1 MKSRL
6 LAGVVAVLLAIVGA
20 VIVVSYAQG
29 ADQRAV
35 KGLDPVNVLVVTKK
49 VPAGSTAEALKASV
63 ALQQLPGTAVA
74 KTALST
80 LDGAAGKVT
89 SAELVPGE
97 QLLAERLVSPGDLET
112 SGSVPIP
119 AGLQEV
125 SFQLEPQR
133 VVGGRLAPGDHVG
146 IFINMHGGAV
156 EAKPDKE
163 TTQLSIHKVLVTA
176 VQRAPEG
183 AVAKPA
189 PSASAG
195 AEPNPRDVNLPTGS
209 LMITVAVN
217 DINAGKIVFASE
229 FSEFASIWLSREP
242 LDATDSGPRVMIR
255 PDVYK

>member
-35 KGLDPVNVLVVTKK
+35 SGLDPAGVLVVSKA
-49 VPAGSTAEALKASV
+49 VPAGSSIETLKAAV
-63 ALQQLPGTAVA
+63 ALEQLPGTAVA
-74 KTALST
+74 KTALNT
-80 LDGAAGKVT
+80 LDGSVGKVT
-89 SAELVPGE
+89 STNLVPGE
-97 QLLAERLVSPGDLET
+97 QLLAERLVSPEELK
-112 SGSVPIP
+112 SLGSVPVP

-133 VVGGRLAPGDHVG
+133 VVGGRLAAGDTVG
-146 IFINMHGGAV
+146 IFISMPSGGV
-156 EAKPDKE
+156 ENKPGE

-189 PSASAG
+189 PSASA
-195 AEPNPRDVNLPTGS
+195 APEPDPRDVNLPTGL
-209 LMITVAVN
+209 LMVTVAVN

-229 FSEFASIWLSREP
+229 FASIWLSKEP
-242 LDATDSGPRVMIR
+242 LDAQDSGPRIMIR

>member
-1 MKSRL
+1 VKSRL

-20 VIVVSYAQG
+20 ILIVTYAQG

-35 KGLDPVNVLVVTKK
+35 KGLDPVDVLVVKK
-49 VPAGSTAEALKASV
+49 AVPAGTPVETMKTSV
-63 ALQQLPGTAVA
+63 AVEQVPGSAVA
-74 KTALST
+74 KTALHT
-80 LDGAAGKVT
+80 LDESAGKV
-89 SAELVPGE
+89 AAADPIPGE
-97 QLLAERLVSPGDLET
+97 QLLSERLIAPEDLKT
-112 SGSVPIP
+112 SGSAKVP

-133 VVGGRLAPGDHVG
+133 VVGGRVEAGDHVG
-146 IFINMHGGAV
+146 IFISMNAGGI
-156 EAKPDKE
+156 ESKPEKE
-163 TTQLSIHKVLVTA
+163 STQLSIHKVLVTA
-176 VQRAPEG
+176 VQRAPDG

-195 AEPNPRDVNLPTGS
+195 TEPDPRDVNLPTGS

-229 FSEFASIWLSREP
+229 FASIWLSKEP
-242 LDATDSGPRVMIR
+242 LDAQDSGPRVMIR

>member
-20 VIVVSYAQG
+20 VLVVTYAQG

-35 KGLDPVNVLVVTKK
+35 KDLDPVGVLVVTKAI
-49 VPAGSTAEALKASV
+49 PAGATVDTVKASV
-63 ALQQLPGTAVA
+63 ALEQVPGTAVA
-74 KTALST
+74 KSALDT
-80 LDGAAGKVT
+80 LDDSAGKVAA
-89 SAELVPGE
+89 SNLVPGE
-97 QLLAERLVSPGDLET
+97 QLLKEKMVEPEDLQT
-112 SGSVPIP
+112 SGSVKVP

-133 VVGGRLAPGDHVG
+133 MVGGRLQPGDHVG
-146 IFINMHGGAV
+146 IFITMRGGGIESKA
-156 EAKPDKE
+156 DKE

-176 VQRAPEG
+176 VQRAPE
-183 AVAKPA
+183 AAASPA
-189 PSASAG
+189 PAASAG
-195 AEPNPRDVNLPTGS
+195 TDPNPRDVNLPTGS

-229 FSEFASIWLSREP
+229 LSEFASIWLSREP
-242 LDATDSGPRVMIR
+242 LDAEDNGPRIMIR

>member
-1 MKSRL
+1 VKSRL

-20 VIVVSYAQG
+20 VLVVTYAQG

-35 KGLDPVNVLVVTKK
+35 KNLDPVGVLVVTKA
-49 VPAGSTAEALKASV
+49 VPAGSSVDTVKASV
-63 ALQQLPGTAVA
+63 TLEQVPGTAVA
-74 KTALST
+74 KSALNT
-80 LDGAAGKVT
+80 LDASAGKV
-89 SAELVPGE
+89 AAADLVPGE
-97 QLLAERLVSPGDLET
+97 QLLAEKLVAPEDLQT
-112 SGSVPIP
+112 SGSVKVP

-133 VVGGRLAPGDHVG
+133 VVGGRLEPGDHVG
-146 IFINMHGGAV
+146 VFISMKAGGV
-156 EAKPDKE
+156 ESKPDKE
-163 TTQLSIHKVLVTA
+163 TTQLSIHKVLVTS
-176 VQRAPEG
+176 VQRAPER

-195 AEPNPRDVNLPTGS
+195 TEPDPRDVNLPTGS

-229 FSEFASIWLSREP
+229 FGDSIWLTREP
-242 LDATDSGPRVMIR
+242 LDAQDNGPRVMVR